1 MSKQTP
7 GLYEFGPFRLNA
19 AERTLV
25 RGVEVVPLGPKVFD
39 TLLLLV
45 ESGGHLLGKD
55 ELLKRLWP
63 DNFVEESSLSQNIFL
78 LRKAMGE
85 STGTPEQ
92 RYIETVPKI
101 GYRFVAQVKRL
112 EAIPDDNTIAACDSE
127 IGPVVCP
134 GKAFSVQPPE
144 PESQSLRI
152 PSTVMPRRRLG
163 RRLSLACALL
173 ACAVLLIYFSLQRS
187 ARRNEAAFNPQSI
200 AVLPF
205 KQVGAGSSDE
215 LLGLGM
221 ADATISKL
229 SNLHQISVRPTSAVF
244 KYTERQSD
252 PLAAGRELGVDAVL
266 DGTVQHADEHIRV
279 TVQLISISD
288 GRIVWAGKF
297 DERLTDIFAL
307 QDSISAQVAQALP
320 MQINVDER
328 KSLVKRY
335 TEKTEAYQSYIMGI
349 YFWNQRS
356 KEGLNKAVEY
366 FQQAI
371 AADPNYALAYA
382 QLADAYFLLG
392 YYEYSSLPLGE
403 IYAKAKASATK
414 ALELD
419 GTLAEAHTAMAMVQ
433 MRYDKDSPGAMK
445 SIRRAIEINPNNST
459 AHLRYAWFL
468 VNDKQL
474 NEALQEMRRAQELD
488 PLSPT
493 NNTALAA
500 MFIYSRRYDEALKYS
515 RKAVEL
521 DPNFYG
527 GRLNLGLAYEQAGLY
542 DEAIAEYR
550 KAGELNGDGLDALAR
565 LGHAFAMAGRRAP
578 ALKVLRELQA
588 RANQDE
594 STPYGISLIYA
605 ALNQKER
612 AFAWLHKAATIH
624 ALLTRDLRFD
634 PQLDVLRTDPKF
646 VEFLEAAS

>member
-1 MSKQTP
+1 MSEQTP
-7 GLYEFGPFRLNA
+7 CLYEFGPYLLNA

-25 RGVEVVPLGPKVFD
+25 RDGEVVPLGPKLFD

-45 ESGGHLLGKD
+45 ESGGRLLGKD

-78 LRKAMGE
+78 LRKALGE
-85 STGTPEQ
+85 SASAPEQ

-112 EAIPDDNTIAACDSE
+112 EANPLEQENHSPRIP
-127 IGPVVCP
+127 PVVAP
-134 GKAFSVQPPE
+134 RMRSVGR
-144 PESQSLRI
+144 SLSI
-152 PSTVMPRRRLG
+152 V
-163 RRLSLACALL
+163 CALL
-173 ACAVLLIYFSLQRS
+173 AGALVLIQFSVQR
-187 ARRNEAAFNPQSI
+187 RVRQNDAAFRPQSI

-205 KQVGAGSSDE
+205 KRVGEGGSSDE

-221 ADATISKL
+221 ADATIGKL

-279 TVQLISISD
+279 TVQLISIAD
-288 GRIVWAGKF
+288 GRTIWAGKF
-297 DERLTDIFAL
+297 DERFTDIFAL
-307 QDSISAQVAQALP
+307 QDSISEQVAQALP
-320 MQINVDER
+320 LQINVDER
-328 KSLVKRY
+328 KALVKRY
-335 TEKTEAYQSYIMGI
+335 TEKTEAYQPYITGI

-382 QLADAYFLLG
+382 QLADSYFLIG
-392 YYEYSSLPLGE
+392 YYNYGSLPTAE
-403 IYAKAKASATK
+403 MYAKAKAAATS

-419 GTLAEAHTAMAMVQ
+419 ATLAEAHTAMAMVQ
-433 MRYDKDSPGAMK
+433 MRYDKDAAGAMK
-445 SIRRAIEINPNNST
+445 SIRRAIDLNSNNST

-468 VNDKQL
+468 INDKQL
-474 NEALQEMRRAQELD
+474 KEALQEMRRAQELD

-493 NNTALAA
+493 NNTALAS
-500 MFIYSRRYDEALKYS
+500 MLIYSRRYEEALKYS
-515 RKAVEL
+515 RKAIEL
-521 DPNFYG
+521 DPGFYS
-527 GRLNLGLAYEQAGLY
+527 GRLNLGLACEQAGLY
-542 DEAIAEYR
+542 DEAVVQYQ
-550 KAGELNGDGLDALAR
+550 KARELDGESVDALAG
-565 LGHAFAMAGRRAP
+565 LGHAFAMAGRRAS
-578 ALKVLRELQA
+578 AQKILRELQS
-588 RANQDE
+588 RAVHDE
-594 STPYGISLIYA
+594 SAPYGISLIYA

-612 AFAWLHKAATIH
+612 AFTWLHKAATTH
-624 ALLTRDLRFD
+624 ALLIRDLRFD
-634 PQLDVLRTDPKF
+634 PQLDVLRADPQF
-646 VEFLEAAS
+646 VAFLETVS